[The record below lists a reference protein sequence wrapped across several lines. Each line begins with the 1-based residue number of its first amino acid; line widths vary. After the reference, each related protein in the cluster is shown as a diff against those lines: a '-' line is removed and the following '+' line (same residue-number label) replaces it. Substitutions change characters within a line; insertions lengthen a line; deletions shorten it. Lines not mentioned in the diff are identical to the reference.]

1 MIALWW
7 IGPCN
12 EQFLKSA
19 VVRLCFHYQAPAYIV
34 TPTWVSSLSV
44 GYLLG
49 RRKRNSICIPE
60 TGISAPSLVKSFSG
74 GVTVTKT
81 VMVSDIPPYL
91 SICGNIAGN
100 VNRCF
105 TRPKRVRGRHS
116 QQNITQNAESQVCIS
131 IGIREKPKAT

>member
-74 GVTVTKT
+74 GGGDGYKDCHGVGY
-81 VMVSDIPPYL
+81 SAL
-91 SICGNIAGN
+91 F
-100 VNRCF
+100 VNLW
-105 TRPKRVRGRHS
+105 
-116 QQNITQNAESQVCIS
+116 
-131 IGIREKPKAT
+131 